1 MFLISKISEFDPL
14 VGGGGLHV
22 KKMTEIKKCPN
33 YPGGVGQAFLG
44 PNFLA
49 FFSNAPPPPPSGRS
63 VCVVRIIYYNVHVRV
78 TNKIR

>member
-49 FFSNAPPPPPSGRS
+49 FFSNAPPPSPKWQEC
-63 VCVVRIIYYNVHVRV
+63 VCSENNILQCACESN
-78 TNKIR
+78 